1 MRAYILIDLDNFGD
15 INKKFGYVT
24 GNKVLKAFKSH
35 VNNWFKKDGVIFH
48 IGADELL
55 VEFSGARNQADLEEK
70 LNGFMSQSIIFQ
82 SKEKRKINLTTS
94 IGVSIEYEHGLKFWD
109 LVRYADIALFHAK
122 KNGKNQFKIYHKHLE
137 TDVIKNIELAQNI
150 REGVLAHEF
159 KMHYQPI
166 VDASTES
173 VVGFEALVRWQ
184 HPTRGFI
191 PPDDFIQVA
200 ENSGQIIFLEYWI
213 IAEVFRHAEQ
223 ILKRATKPY
232 FFSINL
238 SAKGLLTKNLPE
250 FIEELL
256 EKHKVLPENIVFEG
270 TETALIQ
277 DFDRS
282 QMVLNKLV
290 DLGFTI
296 ALDDFGTG
304 YSSLN
309 YLRKLPVGKVK
320 LDKSFIDNIETCEKD
335 RILTQTIIELSHGL
349 DLKIVVEGIERF
361 EQIQILKNLNCD
373 YFQGYF
379 FSKPIPYDQIFKHL

>member
-35 VNNWFKKDGVIFH
+35 VTNWFKQDGVIFH

-55 VEFSGARNQADLEEK
+55 VEFSGARNHSDLEDK
-70 LNGFMSQSIIFQ
+70 LNRFISQSIMFQ
-82 SKEKRKINLTTS
+82 SKEKNKINLTTS
-94 IGVSIEYEHGLKFWD
+94 VGVSIEYEHGLKFWD

-122 KNGKNQFKIYHKHLE
+122 KNGKNQFKIYHKNLE
-137 TDVIKNIELAQNI
+137 SDVIKDIELAQNI
-150 REGVLAHEF
+150 REGVLANEF

-166 VDASTES
+166 VDAYTES
-173 VVGFEALVRWQ
+173 IVGFEALVRWQ

-191 PPDDFIQVA
+191 PPNEFIKVA
-200 ENSGQIIFLEYWI
+200 EHSGQIVFLENWI
-213 IAEVFRHAEQ
+213 IAEVFRHADH

-250 FIEELL
+250 VIESLL
-256 EKHKVLPENIVFEG
+256 DKHNVSPHNIIFEG

-277 DFDRS
+277 DFERS
-282 QMVLNKLV
+282 QMVLTKLV

-320 LDKSFIDNIETCEKD
+320 LDKSFIDNIESCDKD
-335 RILTQTIIELSHGL
+335 KILTQTIIELSHGL
-349 DLKIVVEGIERF
+349 DLKIVVEGVERF
-361 EQIQILKNLNCD
+361 EQIQILRDLNCD
-373 YFQGYF
+373 YFQGYY
-379 FSKPIPYDQIFKHL
+379 FSKPIPYDNIFRHL